1 MFKPNVGEV
10 DSNIRLFVGL
20 VVMALAFFSAGILQY
35 LFMIVGFVL
44 VMTSV
49 IRVCPAYLV
58 IGKNTC
64 EVDKK

>member
-1 MFKPNVGEV
+1 MFKTNVGEV

-35 LFMIVGFVL
+35 LFMVVGFVL

-49 IRVCPAYLV
+49 IRICPIYLA

-64 EVDKK
+64 EPEKK